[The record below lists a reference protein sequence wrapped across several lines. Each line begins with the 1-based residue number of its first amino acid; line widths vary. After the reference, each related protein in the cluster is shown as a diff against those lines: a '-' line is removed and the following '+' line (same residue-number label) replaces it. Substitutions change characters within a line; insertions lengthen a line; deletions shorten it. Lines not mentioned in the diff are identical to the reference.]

1 MHRLLV
7 LILLAGVLLPVPAQ
21 QPTPPPFHPPVV
33 VSTVE
38 PTYPVNSVAFG
49 TVILEVHLS
58 ESGEIEQVR
67 VLNDIPPLTRQAE
80 QAIAQWKFR
89 PARLGDRP
97 VPSVVPV
104 AFTFVSPDLW
114 PRFGG
119 AQPKP

>member
-1 MHRLLV
+1 
-7 LILLAGVLLPVPAQ
+7 LPVPAQ
-21 QPTPPPFHPPVV
+21 QPTPPPFHPPAV

-104 AFTFVSPDLW
+104 AFTFVRPDLW